1 MLRMLTIYRYDLNGF
16 LNVISASY
24 ALAVPVNIMH
34 SKFFRPLIFIF
45 FVSASP
51 QLAANAAEEI
61 EPGTLPAVDC
71 VINPYRVVDVS
82 SPVAGVI
89 EGLFV
94 DRSQQVSAGQVIAR
108 MEASVERAN
117 VDLARYR
124 ASVESDVELGMVNIN
139 FDRLRKKRIDSLLE
153 KSNVSREIADQVERE
168 LKQSEWKLKQAR
180 ELEKIRKLELRKAQA
195 QLGQKS
201 ISSPFDGFVLDIFK
215 HPGEYVEDQAIA
227 RLAQLDPLVIEAIV
241 PMENFGQIHPGMQAD
256 VVPDILLKNT
266 LRGEVIAVDRIGDTA
281 SNTFGVKLSMP
292 NPENRI
298 PAGLKCIAKFIE
310 TTPEQI
316 AAQANF
322 AASEEP
328 PAPQLAESGLSE
340 TEDNELQGL
349 LSSVIGNANAAT
361 TPAKTV
367 VDSDYSMNKDM
378 KQSINRK
385 QIQSGEVVT
394 ESLNKTPTSY
404 MVIIKKPET
413 RAATEDL
420 VDQLR
425 AAGEDDFFVYKK
437 TDRISLGVFQTRAA
451 AEKRRRE
458 IASLGFMAHTLERYK

>member
-1 MLRMLTIYRYDLNGF
+1 M
-16 LNVISASY
+16 
-24 ALAVPVNIMH
+24 VNAMG
-34 SKFFRPLIFIF
+34 SKFFGHLVFF
-45 FVSASP
+45 FVAASP
-51 QLAANAAEEI
+51 QLAANAAENI
-61 EPGTLPAVDC
+61 DYSSIPAVDC

-89 EGLFV
+89 EKLFV

-124 ASVESDVELGMVNIN
+124 ASVESEVELGMVNIN

-153 KSNVSREIADQVERE
+153 ENNVSREIADQVERE
-168 LKQSEWKLKQAR
+168 VQQSELKLTQAR
-180 ELEKIRKLELRKAQA
+180 ELAKIRKLELRKAQA

-201 ISSPFDGFVLDIFK
+201 ISSPFDGFVLDIFRY
-215 HPGEYVEDQAIA
+215 PGEYVEDQAIV

-241 PMENFGQIHPGMQAD
+241 PMENFGQIQPGMQAD
-256 VVPDILLKNT
+256 VVPDILLKNK

-310 TTPEQI
+310 TTPEEI
-316 AAQANF
+316 AAEADIT
-322 AASEEP
+322 ASEEAP
-328 PAPQLAESGLSE
+328 DPQLVNSVMTETAEKESP
-340 TEDNELQGL
+340 GL
-349 LSSVIGNANAAT
+349 LSSLIGNANAAT
-361 TPAKTV
+361 A
-367 VDSDYSMNKDM
+367 
-378 KQSINRK
+378 
-385 QIQSGEVVT
+385 
-394 ESLNKTPTSY
+394 PTSY
-404 MVIIKKPET
+404 MVMIKTPET
-413 RAATEDL
+413 RAETEAL

-425 AAGEDDFFVYKK
+425 DAGEHDFLVYRK
-437 TDRISLGVFQTRAA
+437 TGRISLGIYKTRAV

-458 IASLGFMAHTLERYK
+458 IESLGFTTRTQELYQ